1 MIIKFKVD
9 EYNNYVSVFDQA
21 YNIKKIRQLIKK
33 QKFTVNGGYYNDNVV
48 GEFMITHIKKVTNHG
63 YSVNIKIKGQCNRG
77 RWYWDNNA
85 TLIPLESIKDISYV
99 KHRNKQIRNAC
110 IKEISEFLKYFSVP
124 YYNIV
129 IGNVKIC
136 SIDETL

>member
-1 MIIKFKVD
+1 MIIEFKRD
-9 EYNNYVSVFDQA
+9 EDYNYLSVFEQA

-33 QKFTVNGGYYNDNVV
+33 QKFTVNGAYYYDNIV

-63 YSVNIKIKGQCNRG
+63 YSVNIKIKGQCNHR
-77 RWYWDNNA
+77 RWYWNNNT
-85 TLIPLESIKDISYV
+85 TLIPLESIKDISDV
-99 KHRNKQIRNAC
+99 KRRNKHIRNAC